1 MFYDLCT
8 AVCTTFILRLVLR
21 SVLRFVLRSVLRLV
35 LSPLFGDR
43 ATDIGLLLMALIHA

>member
-1 MFYDLCT
+1 MIYVLR
-8 AVCTTFILRLVLR
+8 FILR

-43 ATDIGLLLMALIHA
+43 ATVIGLLLMALIHV